1 MVKWIKK
8 YWAGYF
14 FLGPWIIGLLAFTI
28 IPMIASLYLS
38 FTNYNILN
46 APTFTGLENYIRLF
60 SDRNFIK
67 SLSVTFRFVLI
78 SVPFRMGFALFVAV
92 LLNRK
97 IRGLRYYRAVYY
109 VPTLFGGSVAISI
122 LWRQIFNSEGLVN
135 DFLNIFGIEG
145 MNWIANPRTAL
156 YTLILLM
163 IWQFGSSMLIFLAA
177 LKQVPEELYE
187 SAEMDG
193 AGSIRKF
200 ISITIPMITPMIL
213 FNLIMTIIGAFQ
225 AFTPAYIISNG
236 SGGPLGSTLLYSL
249 YLYKRGFTFF
259 QMGYAS
265 TMAWLL
271 LIIIGIVTALIFWSA
286 KKWVYYEG

>member
-1 MVKWIKK
+1 MRKWIKK
-8 YWAGYF
+8 YWEGYF
-14 FLGPWIIGLLAFTI
+14 FLAPWLIGLLGFTI
-28 IPMIASLYLS
+28 IPMIASLYFS
-38 FTNYNILN
+38 FTRYNILN
-46 APTFTGLENYIRLF
+46 IPSFTGLDNYVRLF
-60 SDRNFIK
+60 TDDDFLQ
-67 SLSVTFRFVLI
+67 SLSVTFRFVFI
-78 SVPFRMGFALFVAV
+78 SVPLRMGFALFVAV

-97 IRGLRYYRAVYY
+97 IKGLRYYRAVYY

-145 MNWIANPRTAL
+145 MNWIATPRTAL
-156 YTLILLM
+156 YTLIVLM

-177 LKQVPEELYE
+177 LKQVPQELYE
-187 SAEMDG
+187 SADIDG

-200 ISITIPMITPMIL
+200 FSITIPMITPMIL

-236 SGGPLGSTLLYSL
+236 TGGPLGSTLLYSL

-259 QMGYAS
+259 EMGYAS
-265 TMAWLL
+265 AMAWVLVV
-271 LIIIGIVTALIFWSA
+271 IIGILTALIFWSA
-286 KKWVYYEG
+286 RKWVYYEG

>member
-14 FLGPWIIGLLAFTI
+14 FLAPWLIGLLVFTI
-28 IPMIASLYLS
+28 IPMIASLYFS

-46 APTFTGLENYIRLF
+46 PPNFVGIGNYLKLF
-60 SDRNFIK
+60 SDRKFIQ

-78 SVPFRMGFALFVAV
+78 SVPFRMGFALLVAV

-97 IRGLRYYRAVYY
+97 IKGLRYYRAVYY

-122 LWRQIFNSEGLVN
+122 LWRQIFNSEGIVN

-145 MNWIANPRTAL
+145 MNWISNPKTAL
-156 YTLILLM
+156 YTLIVLM

-187 SAEMDG
+187 SADIDG

-200 ISITIPMITPMIL
+200 FSITIPLITPMIL

-236 SGGPLGSTLLYSL
+236 RGGPVGSTLLYSL
-249 YLYKRGFTFF
+249 YLYQRGFSFF

-265 TMAWLL
+265 AMAWLL
-271 LIIIGIVTALIFWSA
+271 LIMIGVFTGIIFWSS